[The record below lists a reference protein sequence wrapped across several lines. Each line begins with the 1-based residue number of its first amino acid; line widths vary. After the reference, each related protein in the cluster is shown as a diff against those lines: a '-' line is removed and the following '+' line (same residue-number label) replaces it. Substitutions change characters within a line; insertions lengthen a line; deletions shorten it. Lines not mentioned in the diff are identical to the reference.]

1 MQTAMVPEQV
11 MTMKIQAGIQVSRPR
26 ELKRHLQLCKRFGR
40 LHLIVFVLVRNIK
53 ALGTQLDMSR
63 AYHPLT
69 DGQTMVPNVLS
80 FLVFCFFCKG
90 GLGTNITIVNE
101 CPITVWPGIS
111 GSPSVDSTGFELTKG
126 SSHSFQAPE
135 HWMGRIWGRT
145 GCNFNRPGHGSCKTG
160 DCLTGEMECL
170 GRKGET
176 PATIAEFTFLE
187 NIDFYDVS
195 IIEGFNLQMVVQASG
210 GYGSES
216 LDCAKTGCVDD
227 LNRKCKTELKLKG
240 GGGCKSAC
248 QVFNSSKGCCTG
260 FYASQQMCEITTYTK
275 LFKSTCPR
283 SYSYPYDDNV
293 FACKGADYTVR
304 FCPPADTFSTIK
316 LGGQLKANDQLVSK
330 LGVFELGFFGDEYN
344 YLGIWYSTSS
354 EPKKV
359 WVANPNTPIISTSRA
374 HALSINPET
383 GNLIITVGGT
393 TLMSITDVQ
402 AGPNPNV
409 TATLEENGNFRLINQ
424 INNKVLWQ
432 SFDHPSDVLVPGM
445 KLGYDLMTGQN
456 WTLTSRL
463 SHSIPGLGAFT
474 LSWEPIDEASQR
486 LLIRRRGQ
494 PYWTSG
500 NLNNKKFKYLFAN
513 NSSSSQLNY
522 NITSVF
528 SSTERHLS
536 YEASEAAIPMW
547 ILTPE
552 GQLKDRSSSFW
563 TPEFC
568 YGYNLG
574 NGCVESSVPQCR
586 RESDNFTK
594 MNGYFDPGQI
604 STTLESNASQSIS
617 DCFVKCWNNCSCVGF
632 DSNTKLIQLMQT
644 AMVPEQVMTMK
655 IQAGIQVSRPREL
668 KRHLQLCKRFG
679 RLHLI
684 VFVLVRNIKAL
695 GTQLDMSRAYHPLT
709 DGQSEHT
716 IQTLE
721 DILRSCVID
730 FGGNWD
736 THIPLVKFSYNN
748 SYHSI
753 VKCASFEALYERICR
768 SPVIWLEVGEGKL
781 IGPEIV

>member
-1 MQTAMVPEQV
+1 
-11 MTMKIQAGIQVSRPR
+11 
-26 ELKRHLQLCKRFGR
+26 
-40 LHLIVFVLVRNIK
+40 
-53 ALGTQLDMSR
+53 
-63 AYHPLT
+63 
-69 DGQTMVPNVLS
+69 MVPNVLS

-135 HWMGRIWGRT
+135 HWIGRIWGRT

-330 LGVFELGFFGDEYN
+330 LGYQQR
-344 YLGIWYSTSS
+344 T
-354 EPKKV
+354 KKV

-374 HALSINPET
+374 HALSINPKT

-500 NLNNKKFKYLFAN
+500 NLNNKKFQYLFAN

-522 NITSVF
+522 NLTSIF
-528 SSTERHLS
+528 RSTERHLS
-536 YEASEAAIPMW
+536 YEAGEAAIPMW

-574 NGCVESSVPQCR
+574 NGCVESSVPHCR
-586 RESDNFTK
+586 RESDNFSK
-594 MNGYFDPGQI
+594 RNGYFDPGKI
-604 STTLESNASQSIS
+604 STTLESYASQSIS

-632 DSNTKLIQLMQT
+632 DSNTYDGTGCVFWTGSGRFFVDHLNSSNSKYVISYIQLVDTNNQQIFEDLDMWILIG
-644 AMVPEQVMTMK
+644 VPIPLLFLCLGLSWYLKKRKAASKLDTVLEQP
-655 IQAGIQVSRPREL
+655 QQVTEP
-668 KRHLQLCKRFG
+668 QG
-679 RLHLI
+679 RL
-684 VFVLVRNIKAL
+684 
-695 GTQLDMSRAYHPLT
+695 TQ
-709 DGQSEHT
+709 E
-716 IQTLE
+716 
-721 DILRSCVID
+721 
-730 FGGNWD
+730 N
-736 THIPLVKFSYNN
+736 
-748 SYHSI
+748 
-753 VKCASFEALYERICR
+753 
-768 SPVIWLEVGEGKL
+768 
-781 IGPEIV
+781 